1 MAITNKERVGRALD
15 TLREGLYPFVEREMH
30 SAYNKYWSNH
40 ALSHLREDHN
50 LKRTTAERLQQ
61 DVTDLINVIF
71 YEWHNVFKKTLGHAE
86 KNLVGELKT
95 IRNDWAH
102 GKNFSTDDAYRALD
116 SAARL
121 LSSISAPQADTVEK
135 QKQELLRLRFEE
147 QARWEKR
154 KATNVAIESN
164 PQGGLKP
171 WREIVTPHDDVA
183 SGRFQQAEF
192 AADLWQVYLDDKN
205 CADEYRDPTEF
216 FHRTYLTEGLKDLLT
231 NALIRLSGKGGDPV
245 IELQTNFGGGK
256 THAMLAL
263 YHLCLGVS
271 AQNLPGCEAIFTETG
286 INNPPQDVKTAVL
299 VGNKISP
306 GTPERKKDGTVVKT
320 LWGEIAWQLGGKEGY
335 EMVADADQTATNPG
349 DKLKDLFN
357 RYSPC
362 LILVDEWVAYARQ
375 LHYEKDL
382 PGGDFD
388 THFTFAQTLSES
400 AKNADNTLLV
410 VSIPASDI
418 EIGGDRGKE
427 ALERLKNAIG
437 RVESPWRPAT
447 AEESFHIV
455 RRRLFKDIT
464 DPTLFTARDTVIRAF
479 SQMYRD
485 QKTEFPAECR
495 EKDYERRITDAYPIH
510 PELFERLY
518 EDWSSLDKFQR
529 TRGVLRLMAKVISYL
544 WQENDKNLMILPAN
558 VPMADTQ
565 VQSELTRYLDDNW
578 LPIIDKD
585 VDGTNSLPVD
595 LDRQHSN
602 LGRYSACR
610 RVTRT
615 IYMGSAPLQKAA
627 NKGLDIRRI
636 KLGCTQPGE
645 NVATFGD
652 ALRRLTNQ
660 ATYLYVDSSER
671 YWIDTQPN
679 VTRTAID
686 RATQYR
692 EDQTWDEI
700 IRRLKLDREMGDFAG
715 VHIAPNSSSD
725 VPDDETM
732 GVRLVVLQ
740 PNLTHSS
747 KAKSSD
753 ALTSAKQIL
762 DTKGTAPRYCKNLLV
777 FLAPDQSKQENLV
790 RLVNQYLA
798 WESIVA
804 DSGKENLNL
813 NGSQKNQAEK
823 KLKDADKTVKMSLQD
838 TYQWLL
844 VPDQPEDTGDIEW
857 EEYRLSV
864 KDSPILQA
872 SRKLSHEEH
881 LITTYAPARLTLEIL
896 NDYVW
901 KNANHIDLKT
911 LWKYLTNYL
920 YLPRL
925 KNEQVLLDAIADG
938 VGKDL
943 FFWEENF
950 AYANGFDEATVK
962 YLGLKAGQPIIPNF
976 SSSDFLVK
984 PNVAL
989 AQFKEEEEDKLRS
1002 QYTSNGNIGNGK
1014 TVQTGKSTYV
1024 INFDSSVDDAKV
1036 IPSLDSSSSSAVLT
1050 TQPKKRFYG
1059 SVELDSERINRDTSA
1074 IADEVLQHL
1083 TRLIGSKV
1091 KVTLEIEAEVTEGIP
1106 DNVIRTVSENCQT
1119 LKFTS
1124 QGFEDE

>member
-1 MAITNKERVGRALD
+1 M
-15 TLREGLYPFVEREMH
+15 
-30 SAYNKYWSNH
+30 
-40 ALSHLREDHN
+40 
-50 LKRTTAERLQQ
+50 
-61 DVTDLINVIF
+61 
-71 YEWHNVFKKTLGHAE
+71 
-86 KNLVGELKT
+86 
-95 IRNDWAH
+95 
-102 GKNFSTDDAYRALD
+102 
-116 SAARL
+116 
-121 LSSISAPQADTVEK
+121 
-135 QKQELLRLRFEE
+135 
-147 QARWEKR
+147 
-154 KATNVAIESN
+154 
-164 PQGGLKP
+164 
-171 WREIVTPHDDVA
+171 
-183 SGRFQQAEF
+183 
-192 AADLWQVYLDDKN
+192 YLDDKN

-231 NALIRLSGKGGDPV
+231 NALTRLSGKGGDPV

-263 YHLCLGVS
+263 YHLCFGLS
-271 AQNLPGCEAIFTETG
+271 ALDLPGCEAIFTQTG
-286 INNPPQDVKTAVL
+286 IDNPPKDVNTAVL
-299 VGNKISP
+299 VGNKIDP
-306 GTPERKKDGTVVKT
+306 GTPEYKKDGTVVKT

-335 EMVADADQTATNPG
+335 EMLKDADENSTNPG

-362 LILVDEWVAYARQ
+362 LILIDEWVAYARQ

-382 PGGDFD
+382 PAGDFD

-418 EIGGDRGKE
+418 EIGGEKGFE
-427 ALERLKNAIG
+427 ALNRLKNAIG
-437 RVESPWRPAT
+437 RVESPWQPAS

-455 RRRLFKDIT
+455 RRRLFEDII
-464 DPTLFTARDTVIRAF
+464 DPALFTARDTVIRAF

-485 QKTEFPAECR
+485 QKDERPRADERRKGTRESEFPAECR

-558 VPMADTQ
+558 IPMADSQ
-565 VQSELTRYLDDNW
+565 VQSELTRYLDDQW
-578 LPIIDKD
+578 RPIIDKD

-660 ATYLYVDSSER
+660 ATYLYVDSSDR

-679 VTRTAID
+679 VTRTAVD

-692 EDQTWDEI
+692 KDQTCDEI
-700 IRRLKLDREMGDFAG
+700 IRRLKQDKELGEFSG
-715 VHIAPNSSSD
+715 VHIAPSSSSD
-725 VPDDETM
+725 VPDESTM
-732 GVRLVVLQ
+732 GVRLVLLH
-740 PNLTHSS
+740 PNFTHSS
-747 KAKSSD
+747 KAKSSN
-753 ALTSAKQIL
+753 ALTVAKEIL
-762 DTKGTAPRYCKNLLV
+762 DTKGSAPRYCKNLLV
-777 FLAPDQSKQENLV
+777 FLACDQSKQENLWQ
-790 RLVNQYLA
+790 RVNEYLA
-798 WESIVA
+798 WDSIVA
-804 DSGKENLNL
+804 DREVLNFTPFQ
-813 NGSQKNQAEK
+813 NKQAAA
-823 KLKDADKTVKMSLQD
+823 KLKDADNTVKMLLQD
-838 TYQWLL
+838 SYQWLL
-844 VPDQPEDTGDIEW
+844 VPDQPKPTGEVEW
-857 EEYRLSV
+857 EEYRLQG

-872 SRKLSHEEH
+872 SRKLVNEEH
-881 LITTYAPARLTLEIL
+881 LITTYAAARLTIEIL

-925 KNEQVLLDAIADG
+925 KDERVLSDAIADG
-938 VGKDL
+938 VGNL
-943 FFWEENF
+943 LWNENF
-950 AYANGFDEATVK
+950 AYATGYDETEQK
-962 YLGLKAGQPIIPNF
+962 YLGLEVGVRITPIINA
-976 SSSDFLVK
+976 SSLLVK
-984 PNVAL
+984 PDI
-989 AQFKEEEEDKLRS
+989 AQ
-1002 QYTSNGNIGNGK
+1002 Q
-1014 TVQTGKSTYV
+1014 
-1024 INFDSSVDDAKV
+1024 
-1036 IPSLDSSSSSAVLT
+1036 
-1050 TQPKKRFYG
+1050 
-1059 SVELDSERINRDTSA
+1059 
-1074 IADEVLQHL
+1074 
-1083 TRLIGSKV
+1083 
-1091 KVTLEIEAEVTEGIP
+1091 
-1106 DNVIRTVSENCQT
+1106 
-1119 LKFTS
+1119 
-1124 QGFEDE
+1124 

>member
-15 TLREGLYPFVEREMH
+15 ILKEGLYPFVEREMR
-30 SAYNKYWSNH
+30 SAYNEHWSNH
-40 ALSHLREDHN
+40 ALSHLYEDRN

-61 DVTDLINVIF
+61 DVTDLINVF
-71 YEWHNVFKKTLGHAE
+71 FGEWHNVFKKTLGSAE
-86 KNLVGELKT
+86 RNLVGELKT

-116 SAARL
+116 STARL

-147 QARWEKR
+147 QARHEKR

-164 PQGGLKP
+164 PQSGLKP

-205 CADEYRDPTEF
+205 CADEYRDPKEF

-263 YHLCLGVS
+263 YHLCFGVS
-271 AQNLPGCEAIFTETG
+271 AKDLPGCEAIFTQTG
-286 INNPPQDVKTAVL
+286 IENLPKDVNTAVL
-299 VGNKISP
+299 VGNKIDP
-306 GTPERKKDGTVVKT
+306 GTPDRKNDGTVVKT

-335 EMVADADQTATNPG
+335 EMLREADENSTNPG

-362 LILVDEWVAYARQ
+362 LILIDEWVAYARQ

-382 PGGDFD
+382 PAGDFD

-418 EIGGDRGKE
+418 EIGGEKGFE
-427 ALERLKNAIG
+427 ALNRLKNAIG
-437 RVESPWRPAT
+437 RVESPWQPAS

-455 RRRLFKDIT
+455 RRRLFKDII
-464 DPTLFTARDTVIRAF
+464 DPALFTARDTVIRAF

-558 VPMADTQ
+558 IPMADSQ
-565 VQSELTRYLDDNW
+565 VQSELTRYLDDQW
-578 LPIIDKD
+578 RPIIDKD

-660 ATYLYVDSSER
+660 ATYLYVDSSDR

-679 VTRTAID
+679 VTRTAVD

-692 EDQTWDEI
+692 KDQTWDEI

-725 VPDDETM
+725 VPDESTM
-732 GVRLVVLQ
+732 GVRLVLLQ

-747 KAKSSD
+747 KAKDSD

-762 DTKGTAPRYCKNLLV
+762 DTKGSAPRYCKNLLV
-777 FLAPDQSKQENLV
+777 FLAPDQSKQENLM

-844 VPDQPEDTGDIEW
+844 VPDQPDPTGDLEW

-872 SRKLSHEEH
+872 SRKLGHEEH

-901 KNANHIDLKT
+901 KNTNHIDLKT

-943 FFWEENF
+943 CSWQENF

-962 YLGLKAGQPIIPNF
+962 YLGLTAGQPITPNF

-984 PNVAL
+984 PEVAL
-989 AQFKEEEEDKLRS
+989 AQFKVEQEERQKLE
-1002 QYTSNGNIGNGK
+1002 YTSSLNNGNAK
-1014 TVQTGKSTYV
+1014 TVQTTTSSYTIDPGSVSTDGTELKTKFHTVTV
-1024 INFDSSVDDAKV
+1024 IE
-1036 IPSLDSSSSSAVLT
+1036 PL
-1050 TQPKKRFYG
+1050 QPKQRFYG
-1059 SVELDSERINRDTSA
+1059 SVELDSERINRDASQ
-1074 IADEVLQHL
+1074 IADEILQHL
-1083 TRLIGSKV
+1083 ISLVGAKV
-1091 KVTLEIEAEVTEGIP
+1091 KVTLEIEAEVENGIP
-1106 DNVIRTVSENCQT
+1106 ENVVRTIRENCHT
-1119 LKFTS
+1119 LKFES
-1124 QGFEDE
+1124 QDFAEG

>member
-15 TLREGLYPFVEREMH
+15 ILKEGLYPFVEREMR
-30 SAYNKYWSNH
+30 SAYNEHWENH
-40 ALSHLREDHN
+40 ALSHLYEDRN

-61 DVTDLINVIF
+61 DVTDLINVF
-71 YEWHNVFKKTLGHAE
+71 FGEWHNVFKKTLGHAE
-86 KNLVGELKT
+86 RNLVGELKT
-95 IRNDWAH
+95 VRNDWAH

-116 SAARL
+116 STARL

-147 QARWEKR
+147 QARHEKR
-154 KATNVAIESN
+154 KATNVVIESD

-216 FHRTYLTEGLKDLLT
+216 FHRTYLTEGLKDLLA

-263 YHLCLGVS
+263 YHLCFGVS
-271 AQNLPGCEAIFTETG
+271 AKDLPGCETIFTETG
-286 INNPPQDVKTAVL
+286 IDNPPKDVNTAVL
-299 VGNKISP
+299 VGNKIDP
-306 GTPERKKDGTVVKT
+306 GTPDRKKDGTVVKT

-335 EMVADADQTATNPG
+335 EMLAEADENSTNPG

-362 LILVDEWVAYARQ
+362 LILIDEWVAYARQ

-382 PGGDFD
+382 PAGDFD
-388 THFTFAQTLSES
+388 THFTFAQTISES
-400 AKNADNTLLV
+400 AKNADKTLLV

-418 EIGGDRGKE
+418 EIGGDKGFE
-427 ALERLKNAIG
+427 ALNRLKNAIG
-437 RVESPWRPAT
+437 RVESPWQPAS

-455 RRRLFKDIT
+455 RRRLFKDII
-464 DPTLFTARDTVIRAF
+464 DPSLFTARDTVIRAF

-558 VPMADTQ
+558 IPMADSQ
-565 VQSELTRYLDDNW
+565 VQSELTRYLDDQW
-578 LPIIDKD
+578 RPIIDKD

-679 VTRTAID
+679 VTRTAVD

-700 IRRLKLDREMGDFAG
+700 IRRLKLDREMGDFSG

-725 VPDDETM
+725 VPDESTM

-740 PNLTHSS
+740 PNQIHSS

-753 ALTSAKQIL
+753 ALTSAKEIL
-762 DTKGTAPRYCKNLLV
+762 DTKGTAPRYCKNFLV
-777 FLAPDQSKQENLV
+777 FLAPDQSKQENLM

-804 DSGKENLNL
+804 DSGEKNLNL

-844 VPDQPEDTGDIEW
+844 VPDQPEATGDIEW

-925 KNEQVLLDAIADG
+925 KNEQVLSDAIADG

-943 FFWEENF
+943 CSWQENF

-962 YLGLKAGQPIIPNF
+962 YLGLTAGQPIVPNF

-984 PNVAL
+984 PEVAL
-989 AQFKEEEEDKLRS
+989 AQFKAEQEERQKLE
-1002 QYTSNGNIGNGK
+1002 YTSNENIGNGNAVQSARDNYK
-1014 TVQTGKSTYV
+1014 TNAHSSNNSSLLKS
-1024 INFDSSVDDAKV
+1024 NSSTNIIVE
-1036 IPSLDSSSSSAVLT
+1036 PQ
-1050 TQPKKRFYG
+1050 QPKKRFYG
-1059 SVELDSERINRDTSA
+1059 SVALDSERINRDASQ
-1074 IADEVLQHL
+1074 IADEILQHL
-1083 TRLIGSKV
+1083 TSLVGAKV
-1091 KVTLEIEAEVTEGIP
+1091 KVTLEIEAEVESGIP
-1106 DNVIRTVSENCQT
+1106 ENVIRTIRENCHT
-1119 LKFTS
+1119 LRFES
-1124 QGFEDE
+1124 QDFSEG

>member
-15 TLREGLYPFVEREMH
+15 ILREGLYPFVEREMR
-30 SAYNKYWSNH
+30 SAYNKYWENH

-50 LKRTTAERLQQ
+50 LKRTTASRLQN

-71 YEWHNVFKKTLGHAE
+71 GEWHNVFKKTLGNAE
-86 KNLVGELKT
+86 RNLVGELKV

-102 GKNFSTDDAYRALD
+102 GNNFTTDDAYRALD
-116 SAARL
+116 STARL

-154 KATNVAIESN
+154 KATNIAIESN

-216 FHRTYLTEGLKDLLT
+216 FHRTYLTEGLKNLLT

-286 INNPPQDVKTAVL
+286 IDNPPQDVKTAVL

-335 EMVADADQTATNPG
+335 EMVKDADRTATNPG

-362 LILVDEWVAYARQ
+362 LILIDEWVAYARQ
-375 LHYEKDL
+375 LHHENDL

-455 RRRLFKDIT
+455 RRRLFQDIT
-464 DPTLFTARDTVIRAF
+464 EPTLFTARDTVIRTF

-485 QKTEFPAECR
+485 QKSEFPAECR
-495 EKDYERRITDAYPIH
+495 EKDYERRMKDAYPIH

-544 WQENDKNLMILPAN
+544 WQENDKNLMILPAQ
-558 VPMADTQ
+558 VPMADSQ

-585 VDGTNSLPVD
+585 VDGTNSLPVY
-595 LDRQHSN
+595 LDGQHSN

-660 ATYLYVDSSER
+660 ATYLYVDNSER

-700 IRRLKLDREMGDFAG
+700 IRRLKQDKEVGDFAG
-715 VHIAPNSSSD
+715 VHIAPSSSSD
-725 VPDDETM
+725 VPDEEGM
-732 GVRLVVLQ
+732 GVRLVLLH

-753 ALTSAKQIL
+753 ALIEAKQIL
-762 DTKGTAPRYCKNLLV
+762 DTKGSAPRYCKNLLV
-777 FLAPDQSKQENLV
+777 FLAPDQSKRENLINW
-790 RLVNQYLA
+790 VNQYLA

-804 DSGKENLNL
+804 DKEVLNL
-813 NGSQKNQAEK
+813 NTFQNKQAAA
-823 KLKDADKTVKMSLQD
+823 KLKDADETVKMLLGD
-838 TYQWLL
+838 IYQWLL
-844 VPDQPEDTGDIEW
+844 VPTQPEPTGEIEW
-857 EEYRLSV
+857 EEYRLQ

-872 SRKLSHEEH
+872 SRKLVNEEH
-881 LITTYAPARLTLEIL
+881 LITTYAAARLTLEIL

-901 KNANHIDLKT
+901 KNTNHINLKT

-925 KNEQVLLDAIADG
+925 KNSQVLLDAISEG
-938 VGKDL
+938 VGNL
-943 FFWEENF
+943 SWHENF
-950 AYANGFDEATVK
+950 AYANGYDEATGK
-962 YLGLKAGQPIIPNF
+962 YLGLKAGELITPNF
-976 SSSDFLVK
+976 SSSDFLIK
-984 PNVAL
+984 PEVAS
-989 AQFKEEEEDKLRS
+989 AQFKAEEEERQRLE
-1002 QYTSNGNIGNGK
+1002 YTSSVNIGNGK
-1014 TVQTGKSTYV
+1014 AVQTTRGNYTTNPLSAST
-1024 INFDSSVDDAKV
+1024 NSTLPKPDSSPVTTV
-1036 IPSLDSSSSSAVLT
+1036 E
-1050 TQPKKRFYG
+1050 TQPKRRFYG
-1059 SVELDSERINRDTSA
+1059 SVELDSLRLIGHSQQ

-1083 TRLIGSKV
+1083 TRLVGANV
-1091 KVTLEIEAEVTEGIP
+1091 KVTLEIEAEVTDGIP
-1106 DNVIRTVSENCQT
+1106 DNVIRTVSENCKT
-1119 LKFTS
+1119 LKFKS